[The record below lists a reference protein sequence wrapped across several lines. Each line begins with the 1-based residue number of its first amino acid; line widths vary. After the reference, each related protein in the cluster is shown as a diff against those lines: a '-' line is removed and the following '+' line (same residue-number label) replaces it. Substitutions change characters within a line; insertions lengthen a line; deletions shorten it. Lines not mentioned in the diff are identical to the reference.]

1 MTAKKSC
8 FSVKETRF
16 YGCQRIKKML
26 LYTQYDKFTDKGRGI
41 VIVMDNFIDKLAQK
55 FSAQEII
62 KANAQAEAEEM
73 KKLQLQVAEYERI
86 LQEIRRLNYKNTEL
100 SEQLETMI
108 GENTDKIQA
117 MKEDE
122 QKLVS
127 ALRDITDEQTRNR
140 EADLEKREAERIEK
154 EKGGEDELAA
164 LRELLEEKFRSS
176 DEFVHKE
183 NVKVYRNVQAVVV
196 EELKKH
202 AQSGKA
208 GDEDI
213 KNTAG
218 MFANNVEKNLSKK
231 INAVMIIS
239 ILSLILSF
247 SGVALGVLQLL
258 MKWGIIK

>member
-1 MTAKKSC
+1 
-8 FSVKETRF
+8 
-16 YGCQRIKKML
+16 
-26 LYTQYDKFTDKGRGI
+26 
-41 VIVMDNFIDKLAQK
+41 MDNFIDKLAQK

-122 QKLVS
+122 QKLIS

-140 EADLEKREAERIEK
+140 EAELEKREAERIEK
-154 EKGGEDELAA
+154 EKSTEDELAA
-164 LRELLEEKFRSS
+164 LRELLEEKFRHS
-176 DEFVHKE
+176 DDFVHKE

-202 AQSGKA
+202 AQSGRA

-213 KNTAG
+213 KNAAG
-218 MFANNVEKNLSKK
+218 MFAYNVEKNLSKK

-258 MKWGIIK
+258 MRWGIIK

>member
-1 MTAKKSC
+1 
-8 FSVKETRF
+8 
-16 YGCQRIKKML
+16 ML

-100 SEQLETMI
+100 SEQLETRI
-108 GENTDKIQA
+108 SENTDKIQA

-122 QKLVS
+122 QKLI
-127 ALRDITDEQTRNR
+127 ATLRDITEEQTRNR

-154 EKGGEDELAA
+154 EKDTESEMAA
-164 LRELLEEKFRSS
+164 LTALLEEKFKSS
-176 DEFVHKE
+176 DDFVHKE

-196 EELKKH
+196 DELKKSL
-202 AQSGKA
+202 QSVRA

-213 KNTAG
+213 KNMLG
-218 MFANNVEKNLSKK
+218 MFTHNVEKNLSKK
-231 INAVMIIS
+231 INAVMVISIIS
-239 ILSLILSF
+239 LIASL
-247 SGVALGVLQLL
+247 SGVALCVLQLL
-258 MKWGIIK
+258 MRWGIIK

>member
-1 MTAKKSC
+1 
-8 FSVKETRF
+8 
-16 YGCQRIKKML
+16 
-26 LYTQYDKFTDKGRGI
+26 
-41 VIVMDNFIDKLAQK
+41 MDNFIDKLAQK

-108 GENTDKIQA
+108 GENTDKIRA

-122 QKLVS
+122 QKLIS
-127 ALRDITDEQTRNR
+127 TLRDITEEQTRNR

-154 EKGGEDELAA
+154 EKDTESEMAA
-164 LRELLEEKFRSS
+164 LTALLEEKFRSS
-176 DEFVHKE
+176 DDFVHKE

-196 EELKKH
+196 EELKKS
-202 AQSGKA
+202 AQSSRA

-213 KNTAG
+213 KNAMG
-218 MFANNVEKNLSKK
+218 MIAYNAEKKLSKK
-231 INAVMIIS
+231 INAVMVIGIIS
-239 ILSLILSF
+239 LLASLSS
-247 SGVALGVLQLL
+247 VALCVLQLL
-258 MKWGIIK
+258 MRWGIIK